1 MKNFTFSSLWLAPL
15 LVLLTACGG
24 GGGGDSGTSTPTTPA
39 VVTLRSIAITAPA
52 TTLIVNGASQTL
64 VATGTYTDGTTKALS
79 GLTWTTKSGG
89 VAVVQVTS
97 AGVVSAKGIGTET
110 VIATQA
116 ATATVA
122 AVTGSIDLTAIAPWT
137 QVAAGGNQTLAL
149 KTDGKLYSWG
159 LNIQGQLGDGSNA
172 RRNTPVTVA
181 GNSTLWKQVA
191 VGDSFAVAIRTDG
204 TLWSWGYNLFGQL
217 GQGDQVARNVPTQ
230 VGTAKDWTYVAVGK
244 SHVVALRTTT
254 SGSAGATVSLW
265 VWGNNY
271 ASQLGDGKTVDLLVP
286 TRLGTDNWRAVAAG
300 DAHTLAI
307 KASDQSLWT
316 WGDNSHGQLGN
327 GLSSGRVGVPTQV
340 GTANWSAVAAGSN
353 HSLAIRN
360 DDGVLFAWGEGE
372 DGQIGNNSNSLQS
385 SPTQISDGGARWT
398 QVAGGVAHSIGV
410 RNDGT
415 LWAWGRGTDGQLGQN
430 VASSLLPLQVGGLNT
445 WKAVAAGAYHSAALQ
460 TDGNT
465 LSLWTWGLNGDGQL
479 GNGSNASAAAPVV
492 ISY

>member
-1 MKNFTFSSLWLAPL
+1 MKKFSFSSLCLAPL
-15 LVLLTACGG
+15 LVLMAACGGG
-24 GGGGDSGTSTPTTPA
+24 GGGGDSGTTTPA
-39 VVTLRSIAITAPA
+39 VVTLRSIAVTAPA
-52 TTLIVNGASQTL
+52 TTLIVNGATQTL
-64 VATGTYTDGTTKALS
+64 VATGTYTDGTTKALT

-122 AVTGSIDLTAIAPWT
+122 AMTGSIDLTAIAPWT
-137 QVAAGGNQTLAL
+137 QMAAGGNQTIAL

-159 LNIQGQLGDGSNA
+159 LNIQGQLGDGTNT

-181 GNSTLWKQVA
+181 GNSTIWKQVA

-204 TLWSWGYNLFGQL
+204 TLWSWGNNLFGQL

-230 VGTAKDWTYVAVGK
+230 VGVAKNWTYVAAGK
-244 SHVVALRTTT
+244 SHVVALSSTT
-254 SGSAGATVSLW
+254 AGTGAATVSLW

-316 WGDNSHGQLGN
+316 WGDNTYGQLGN
-327 GLSSGRVGVPTQV
+327 GTTGAKVGVPTQV
-340 GTANWSAVAAGSN
+340 GTANWSAVAAGSR

-360 DDGVLFAWGEGE
+360 DDGVLFAWGAGDE
-372 DGQIGNNSNSLQS
+372 GQIGNNSTSLQS
-385 SPTQISDGGARWT
+385 SPTQVSDSGARWT
-398 QVAGGVAHSIGV
+398 QVAGGVGHSLGV

-430 VASSLLPLQVGGLNT
+430 VANSLLPLQVGGLNT

-460 TDGNT
+460 TDGNV

-479 GNGSNASAAAPVV
+479 GNGSNASATSPVV